1 MSSQAAPQSTQ
12 SSAASSATTSDQ
24 SAQSAATEPSGGK
37 AAAANQG
44 NLPQTASELP
54 LIGLLGL
61 GLLAAGL
68 AASRKMK
75 RGVGT
80 IN

>member
-1 MSSQAAPQSTQ
+1 MSNQANPQSTQ
-12 SSAASSATTSDQ
+12 SATSSATTSDQ
-24 SAQSAATEPSGGK
+24 SAQSAAAEPAGGK

-68 AASRKMK
+68 AASRRMK

-80 IN
+80 IS

>member
-1 MSSQAAPQSTQ
+1 MSNQAAPQSTQ
-12 SSAASSATTSDQ
+12 SATSSATTSDQ
-24 SAQSAATEPSGGK
+24 GAQSAAVEPSGGK
-37 AAAANQG
+37 AAAASQG

-61 GLLAAGL
+61 GLLAVGL

-80 IN
+80 IS